1 MLEGNKLNFEKIKY
15 FISASEF
22 SSFSKAAEQNYI
34 SQAAMSQQISSL
46 EKELDVKLFN
56 RSHTQISLTEE
67 GQIFYEESKKI
78 LKQYNRALDKIVTFK
93 KKNKKTISIGYSSAL
108 EKDILVSALQGIK
121 LADSLK
127 LKFNYLSLP
136 ELKQGLMDGWLELVL
151 TLNTDF
157 PSVIE
162 KRIIFTGEIV
172 VGVSKNHKLAKKI
185 TVETG
190 DLKREKFIMFE
201 GGDNEKVAEKIIEHC
216 LRDGFRP
223 DVVETVSSMEDL
235 ALLVQLNEGIAFFPN
250 TQQYICN
257 DNIQFVQMKETLH
270 KLEICV
276 AWKKKEQ
283 IPEVKELIK
292 ALDQSKL

>member
-1 MLEGNKLNFEKIKY
+1 MNFEKIKY

-22 SSFSKAAEQNYI
+22 LSFSKAAEQNYI
-34 SQAAMSQQISSL
+34 SQAAMSQQIASL

-56 RSHTQISLTEE
+56 RSHTHISLTEE

-78 LKQYNRALDKIVTFK
+78 LKQYNMALDKIVTFQK
-93 KKNKKTISIGYSSAL
+93 ENKKTISIGYSSAL
-108 EKDILVSALQGIK
+108 EKDILVSALQKIK
-121 LADSLK
+121 LDDSLK

-136 ELKQGLMDGWLELVL
+136 ELKKGLMDEWLELVL

-162 KRIIFTGEIV
+162 KRIIFTGKIV

-190 DLKREKFIMFE
+190 DLKSEKFVMFE
-201 GGDNEKVAEKIIEHC
+201 GGDNEKVSEKIIEQC
-216 LRDGFRP
+216 LKDGFKP

-250 TQQYICN
+250 TRQYICN
-257 DNIQFVQMKETLH
+257 DNIQFVQMKETHH

-276 AWKKKEQ
+276 AWKRKEQ